1 MVLTEIIGLVE
12 LDQKRKK
19 TLIICDK
26 HMKKV
31 YVIKVY
37 EKGYDKGIR
46 LVYDMDK
53 DVTGFSC
60 TWHPT
65 WIIQRLRE

>member
-1 MVLTEIIGLVE
+1 
-12 LDQKRKK
+12 
-19 TLIICDK
+19 
-26 HMKKV
+26 MKKV

-65 WIIQRLRE
+65 WIIQRLREYLMETNQERKVKR